1 MRVFSCEFECNFT
14 VAVTNRSG
22 VVIKWNGCFNASLYP
37 VKVLVE
43 LPGTGAALLRFLF
56 CNSKYS
62 MQPESKW
69 MLCVLWNCWTLAAVF
84 CVLYMYSVALFPHS
98 FLCPCL
104 LLRSVSLS
112 SLYSLLK
119 ARLCPYFYLCSY
131 QVGVNMQSEL
141 CSATPSFSSS
151 VSLSVHS
158 VVPGSRSWRIQ
169 QHHCFHF
176 PHNEGPQRGNEGWR
190 WELNCSFG
198 LKINFHLIHLQP

>member
-1 MRVFSCEFECNFT
+1 MNAVCT
-14 VAVTNRSG
+14 VKLLNT
-22 VVIKWNGCFNASLYP
+22 GCCILH
-37 VKVLVE
+37 
-43 LPGTGAALLRFLF
+43 
-56 CNSKYS
+56 
-62 MQPESKW
+62 
-69 MLCVLWNCWTLAAVF
+69 
-84 CVLYMYSVALFPHS
+84 MYSVALFPHS

-131 QVGVNMQSEL
+131 QVGVNMHSEL

-198 LKINFHLIHLQP
+198 LKINFHLIHLQPEKADTVLLSACRAGSVDNQHFLSTHLKCDM

>member
-1 MRVFSCEFECNFT
+1 
-14 VAVTNRSG
+14 
-22 VVIKWNGCFNASLYP
+22 
-37 VKVLVE
+37 
-43 LPGTGAALLRFLF
+43 
-56 CNSKYS
+56 
-62 MQPESKW
+62 

-141 CSATPSFSSS
+141 CSATPSSAHLFHCQFTVLFRAAGLGGSSS
-151 VSLSVHS
+151 ITAFISPTTRGLREAMKAEGESWTVALVSKLIFIWYIYSRKRLIRYCCQPAGQAAWTTNIFFPLVWNVTCSGSKIVHK
-158 VVPGSRSWRIQ
+158 PDR
-169 QHHCFHF
+169 CMKK
-176 PHNEGPQRGNEGWR
+176 
-190 WELNCSFG
+190 LC
-198 LKINFHLIHLQP
+198 L